1 MTMNQKISNYNQN
14 FNEILTISKT
24 LPFCHIYDK
33 KKVVDDSHALFI
45 YIYIYIIILK
55 PKDQMDGPRNS
66 CY

>member
-33 KKVVDDSHALFI
+33 KKGCGCFPCFI
-45 YIYIYIIILK
+45 YIHIYIIILK